1 MTDVRD
7 RDQPIDLKVEPSAT
21 PLRMPAATSLQLA
34 ERQAAEPRVTE
45 LKLAEIKVPE
55 IRVSGPVAPTAYGKD
70 LEPARRS
77 ELDAR
82 GGLDLRGDLIPATRS
97 RRRFGLGGWSFIAIV
112 VLPILAAG
120 LYLFVFARDQ
130 YTAEASFAVRQAESL
145 PTSDLSAGPSLG
157 GGQESGSSGGSS
169 STQSVTAGSI
179 IGGTANLGGQDA
191 EIVANYIHSRA
202 IIDTLSRSIDIR
214 AIYRRPE
221 ADFWARLPANA
232 SEEDLTK
239 YWNKMVS
246 VYIQASSGIVTVS
259 VSAFRREDALA
270 VADAVLKASEELV
283 NNLSDKIRADAMRTA
298 ENEVRLSEG
307 QVRFSL
313 AQLMDFRNAKHLIDP
328 VKSSEANGKLLQ
340 QLLIDKID
348 AEGQLFVAQK
358 TIGADAPGL
367 NSLKAKLDSI
377 NSHVSQL
384 KDQMAG
390 SKEVTTNLAA
400 TISQFEQ
407 LELKKQFAERMYGFA
422 RDGVERARIASE
434 RQQIYLATFAP
445 PTLPQDFSYPLRWT
459 DFLLLALATTMF
471 WVCCVTIT
479 ASIKDH
485 RL

>member
-7 RDQPIDLKVEPSAT
+7 RDEPIDLKAEPSAA
-21 PLRMPAATSLQLA
+21 PLRMPAATSLQVA
-34 ERQAAEPRVTE
+34 ELSQVVELKQVVELNQVTE
-45 LKLAEIKVPE
+45 LKVADVRALG
-55 IRVSGPVAPTAYGKD
+55 SVAPAAYGKE

-82 GGLDLRGDLIPATRS
+82 GGIDLRGDLGPETRS
-97 RRRFGLGGWSFIAIV
+97 KRRFGLGGWSFIAIV
-112 VLPILAAG
+112 LLPILGAG
-120 LYLFVFARDQ
+120 VYLFAFARDQ

-145 PTSDLSAGPSLG
+145 PTSDLSAGGSQGGQG
-157 GGQESGSSGGSS
+157 GGTSAQPP
-169 STQSVTAGSI
+169 TAGSI

-202 IIDTLSRSIDIR
+202 IIDALSRTIDIR
-214 AIYRRPE
+214 AIYQRPE

-239 YWNKMVS
+239 YWDKMVS
-246 VYIQASSGIVTVS
+246 VYIQSSSGIVTVS

-270 VADAVLKASEELV
+270 LTDAVLKASEELV
-283 NNLSDKIRADAMRTA
+283 NDLSEKIRADAMRTA
-298 ENEVRLSEG
+298 ENEVRVSEG

-340 QLLIDKID
+340 QLLLDKID

-358 TIGADAPGL
+358 TTGVDAPGL
-367 NSLKAKLDSI
+367 SSLKAKLDSI
-377 NSHVSQL
+377 NMHVSEL

-390 SKEVTTNLAA
+390 NKEMSTNLAA

-459 DFLLLALATTMF
+459 DFLLIGLAAIMF
-471 WVCCVTIT
+471 WICCATIT

>member
-7 RDQPIDLKVEPSAT
+7 RDQPIELKAEPTAT
-21 PLRMPAATSLQLA
+21 SLRMPAATSLQ
-34 ERQAAEPRVTE
+34 VTE
-45 LKLAEIKVPE
+45 PKVSD
-55 IRVSGPVAPTAYGKD
+55 IRVAGAVSPAARGKD

-82 GGLDLRGDLIPATRS
+82 GAVDLRGALAPKTRS

-112 VLPILAAG
+112 LLPIFAAG
-120 LYLFVFARDQ
+120 VYLFAFARDQ

-157 GGQESGSSGGSS
+157 GSQNGGSS
-169 STQSVTAGSI
+169 AQPVSAGSI
-179 IGGTANLGGQDA
+179 IAGTANLGGQDA

-202 IIDTLSRSIDIR
+202 IIDALSRSIDIR

-232 SEEDLTK
+232 SEEDLTR
-239 YWNKMVS
+239 YWNRMVS
-246 VYIQASSGIVTVS
+246 VYIQSSSGIVTLS

-270 VADAVLKASEELV
+270 LADAVLKASEELV
-283 NNLSDKIRADAMRTA
+283 NDLSEKIRADAMRTA

-328 VKSSEANGKLLQ
+328 VKSSEANSKLLQ
-340 QLLIDKID
+340 QLLLDKID

-358 TIGADAPGL
+358 TTGIDAPGL

-377 NSHVSQL
+377 NLHVTQL

-390 SKEVTTNLAA
+390 SKEMSTNLAA

-459 DFLLLALATTMF
+459 DFLLIGLASIMF
-471 WVCCVTIT
+471 WVCCVTVT

>member
-7 RDQPIDLKVEPSAT
+7 RDQPIDLKAEPSVA
-21 PLRMPAATSLQLA
+21 PLRMPVATSLQVSDL
-34 ERQAAEPRVTE
+34 QVSDLKVSE
-45 LKLAEIKVPE
+45 LKVPDV
-55 IRVSGPVAPTAYGKD
+55 RVSGAMAPAAYGKD
-70 LEPARRS
+70 LEPARRP

-82 GGLDLRGDLIPATRS
+82 GGVDLRGDVGAATRS

-112 VLPILAAG
+112 ILPILAAG
-120 LYLFVFARDQ
+120 VYLFVFARDQ
-130 YTAEASFAVRQAESL
+130 FTAEASFAVRQAQSL
-145 PTSDLSAGPSLG
+145 PSSDLSAGPSLG
-157 GGQESGSSGGSS
+157 GGQESGQSGGSS
-169 STQSVTAGSI
+169 SAQPVTAGSI

-202 IIDTLSRSIDIR
+202 IIDTLSRSIDVR

-270 VADAVLKASEELV
+270 LTDAVLKASEELV
-283 NNLSDKIRADAMRTA
+283 NNLSEKIRADAMRTA
-298 ENEVRLSEG
+298 ENEVRVSEG

-340 QLLIDKID
+340 QLLLDKID

-358 TIGADAPGL
+358 TVGADAPGL
-367 NSLKAKLDSI
+367 SSLKAKLDSI
-377 NSHVSQL
+377 NMHVTEL
-384 KDQMAG
+384 KDRMAG
-390 SKEVTTNLAA
+390 NKEVSTNLAA

-407 LELKKQFAERMYGFA
+407 LELKRQFAERMYGFA

-434 RQQIYLATFAP
+434 RQQIYLATFSP
-445 PTLPQDFSYPLRWT
+445 PMLPQDFSYPLRWT
-459 DFLLLALATTMF
+459 DFLLIALAATMF
-471 WVCCVTIT
+471 WICCVTIT

>member
-7 RDQPIDLKVEPSAT
+7 RESPPDLKVEPTAA
-21 PLRMPAATSLQLA
+21 PLRLPAAASLQIAEVKAADVQVPGTGTLA
-34 ERQAAEPRVTE
+34 PPAH
-45 LKLAEIKVPE
+45 
-55 IRVSGPVAPTAYGKD
+55 GKD
-70 LEPARRS
+70 LEPTRRA
-77 ELDAR
+77 EPDV
-82 GGLDLRGDLIPATRS
+82 GVHLRGELGHATRS
-97 RRRFGLGGWSFIAIV
+97 RRIGLAGWSFIGIV
-112 VLPILAAG
+112 VLPMLAAG
-120 LYLFVFARDQ
+120 IYFFAIAQNQ
-130 YTAEASFAVRQAESL
+130 YTAEASFAVRQVESSS
-145 PTSDLSAGPSLG
+145 TTDLSAGQSM
-157 GGQESGSSGGSS
+157 SGSPNGSS
-169 STQSVTAGSI
+169 SAQPVTANSI
-179 IGGTANLGGQDA
+179 ISGTANLGGQDA

-202 IIDTLSRSIDIR
+202 IIDNLSRSIDVR
-214 AIYRRPE
+214 AIYDRPE

-232 SEEDLTK
+232 SEEQLTN

-270 VADAVLKASEELV
+270 LADAVLKASEDLV
-283 NNLSDKIRADAMRTA
+283 NALSAKIRADTMRTA

-307 QVRFSL
+307 QVRFAL
-313 AQLMDFRNAKHLIDP
+313 GQLMDFRNAKHLIDP
-328 VKSSEANGKLLQ
+328 IKSSEANGKLLQ
-340 QLLIDKID
+340 QLLLDKID

-358 TIGADAPGL
+358 TTGVDAPGL

-377 NSHVSQL
+377 NMHVAEL

-390 SKEVTTNLAA
+390 NKEVSTNLAA

-434 RQQIYLATFAP
+434 RQQIYLATFVP
-445 PTLPQDFSYPLRWT
+445 PTLPQDYSYPLRLT
-459 DFLLLALATTMF
+459 DFFLIALAAIMF
-471 WVCCVTIT
+471 WICCVTIT

>member
-7 RDQPIDLKVEPSAT
+7 RDPPIDLKAEPDAT
-21 PLRMPAATSLQLA
+21 PVRMPAVSPLQIA
-34 ERQAAEPRVTE
+34 E
-45 LKLAEIKVPE
+45 LKVPE
-55 IRVSGPVAPTAYGKD
+55 VPGPGTLTPAARGKD
-70 LEPARRS
+70 LGPANRTGIEARD
-77 ELDAR
+77 DADLR
-82 GGLDLRGDLIPATRS
+82 GGLVSATRPK
-97 RRRFGLGGWSFIAIV
+97 RRSWLGGWIFVAIV
-112 VLPILAAG
+112 VLPTLAAG
-120 LYLFVFARDQ
+120 VYFFAIARDQ
-130 YTAEASFAVRQAESL
+130 YTAEASFAVRQAESFS
-145 PTSDLSAGPSLG
+145 TSDLSG
-157 GGQESGSSGGSS
+157 GGSAGGAQGG
-169 STQSVTAGSI
+169 TAGAQPVTAGSI

-202 IIDTLSRSIDIR
+202 IIDALSQSIDVR

-221 ADFWARLPANA
+221 ADFWARLPDNA
-232 SEEDLTK
+232 SEEELTS

-259 VSAFRREDALA
+259 VSAFRRDDALTLA
-270 VADAVLKASEELV
+270 NGVLKASEQLV
-283 NNLSDKIRADAMRTA
+283 NALSDKIRADAMRTA

-307 QVRFSL
+307 QVRFAL

-328 VKSSEANGKLLQ
+328 VKSSQANSKLLQ

-358 TIGADAPGL
+358 TTGADAPGL

-377 NSHVSQL
+377 NMHVTEL

-390 SKEVTTNLAA
+390 NKEVSTNLAA

-422 RDGVERARIASE
+422 RDGVERARVASE
-434 RQQIYLATFAP
+434 RQQIYLATFVP
-445 PTLPQDFSYPLRWT
+445 PTLPQDYSYPLRWT
-459 DFLLLALATTMF
+459 DFLLIALAAIMF
-471 WVCCVTIT
+471 WICCVTIT